1 MRNWE
6 SLRTREEVAA
16 DLCSA
21 VEDIHALRLAGEPL
35 EAEVGCLHEAVSQV
49 IADMT
54 MSREDPGYCH
64 FQQSV
69 RQRIRRGRG

>member
-1 MRNWE
+1 VKRWE
-6 SLRTREEVAA
+6 PLRTREEVAA
-16 DLCSA
+16 DLCTTID
-21 VEDIHALRLAGEPL
+21 DIHALRLAGEP
-35 EAEVGCLHEAVSQV
+35 AETELDCLHKAVSQV

-69 RQRIRRGRG
+69 RQRIRRGRS